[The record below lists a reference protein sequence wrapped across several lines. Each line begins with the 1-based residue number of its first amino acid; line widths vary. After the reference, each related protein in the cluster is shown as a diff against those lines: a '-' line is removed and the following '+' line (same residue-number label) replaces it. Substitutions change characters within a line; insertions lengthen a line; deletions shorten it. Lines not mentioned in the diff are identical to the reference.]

1 MLSQIQN
8 DEFVDV
14 KGAAEILKISPSFLN
29 KARVYG
35 DGPPYAKI
43 GKAVRYRVSGLF
55 AWADAQARRSTSEA
69 PVAA

>member
-1 MLSQIQN
+1 MPSQIQN

-35 DGPPYAKI
+35 GGPPFVKI

-55 AWADAQARRSTSEA
+55 SWADAQARRSTSDT
-69 PVAA
+69 VAA

>member
-1 MLSQIQN
+1 MPSQIQN

-35 DGPPYAKI
+35 DGPPFVKI

-55 AWADAQARRSTSEA
+55 SWADAQVRRSTSDT
-69 PVAA
+69 VAA